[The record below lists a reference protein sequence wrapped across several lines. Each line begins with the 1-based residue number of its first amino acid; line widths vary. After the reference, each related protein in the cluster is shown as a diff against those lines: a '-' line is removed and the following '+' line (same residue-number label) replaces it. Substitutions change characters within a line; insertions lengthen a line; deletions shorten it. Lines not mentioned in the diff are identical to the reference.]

1 MEAIEH
7 RHAGRRK
14 RNSAKVNLTLSIAFH
29 ALLFGLGAF
38 WAARE
43 GMMGKGLQSLTVVL
57 VPKEKKPDEPK
68 KEEARPAET
77 KPEPTAAR
85 PIQTARTADLPRPA
99 APPPLAYVEN
109 AAPPPAEIPVLTLG
123 DLGGTE
129 AAPDAIEAYKG
140 YLETALR
147 NQWLRPETPDNANL
161 VAEVEVA
168 VSQAGQLQQHELIRS
183 SGDRRWDESVLKAV
197 ASTRSVGRTPP
208 PGFPTRF
215 LVRFDVELLPEPL
228 L

>member
-7 RHAGRRK
+7 RHVGRRK

-29 ALLFGLGAF
+29 LVLVALGAF

-68 KEEARPAET
+68 KEESRPADN
-77 KPEPTAAR
+77 KPEPTVARPAPAAR
-85 PIQTARTADLPRPA
+85 PADLPRPA
-99 APPPLAYVEN
+99 APPPPAYVETT
-109 AAPPPAEIPVLTLG
+109 APPPAEIPVLTLG
-123 DLGGTE
+123 DLGAAD

-140 YLETALR
+140 YVELTLR
-147 NQWLRPETPDNANL
+147 NQWLRPEQPDDAGL
-161 VAEVEVA
+161 AAEVEVA
-168 VSQAGQLQQHELIRS
+168 VNQAGQLQQHELKRS
-183 SGDRRWDESVLKAV
+183 SGDRRWDESVLKAI
-197 ASTRSVGRTPP
+197 ASTRAFARPPP

>member
-1 MEAIEH
+1 MEALEH
-7 RHAGRRK
+7 RHASRRK
-14 RNSAKVNLTLSIAFH
+14 RNSAKVNLSISIAFH
-29 ALLFGLGAF
+29 VALFALGAF

-68 KEEARPAET
+68 KEESRPAEPKSEAT
-77 KPEPTAAR
+77 VNR
-85 PIQTARTADLPRPA
+85 PAQATRPADLPRPA
-99 APPPLAYVEN
+99 APPPPAYVETT
-109 AAPPPAEIPVLTLG
+109 APPPAEIPVLTLG
-123 DLGGTE
+123 DLGAAD
-129 AAPDAIEAYKG
+129 AAPNAIEEYKG
-140 YLETALR
+140 YLEMTLR
-147 NQWLRPETPDNANL
+147 NRWMRPETPNDPGLA
-161 VAEVEVA
+161 AEVEVA
-168 VSQAGQLQQHELIRS
+168 VSQTGQLEQHELKRS

-197 ASTRSVGRTPP
+197 ASTRSLGRTPP